1 MTYYFALSLLLTS
14 TLLLEQICWSF
25 FLVLDSFSSA
35 WSWMWNGKEYGDKNS
50 RNWYL
55 SPGDLKSINQS
66 HSDWDQRW
74 NLRSD
79 KKSFQQFLKMRTLI
93 FVNKQIWIFVDH
105 CFCVFC
111 LWTFQ
116 RWSQSI
122 KVQQH
127 TAILKLSEAK
137 VAQKTFWRHIINL
150 RICWAAERGKVE
162 FKTDSYISSDQR
174 KRG

>member
-1 MTYYFALSLLLTS
+1 
-14 TLLLEQICWSF
+14 
-25 FLVLDSFSSA
+25 
-35 WSWMWNGKEYGDKNS
+35 
-50 RNWYL
+50 
-55 SPGDLKSINQS
+55 
-66 HSDWDQRW
+66 
-74 NLRSD
+74 
-79 KKSFQQFLKMRTLI
+79 MRTLI
-93 FVNKQIWIFVDH
+93 FVNKQLWFFVDH

-174 KRG
+174 KRGGKMKMTWEKGWKRKMQKQFKRKLHPLLSFLGSIQKRGKSKKQIRELDQIASTGTRCTSWFLILIQMICF